1 MQSNTGEVINHG
13 ETGVE
18 RDRLYHYK
26 ANCSQVPGAVYRYK
40 NACSK
45 SMINMDEACRLICSN
60 HRIGWAAEGQLEI
73 AYNRLLGIAG

>member
-26 ANCSQVPGAVYRYK
+26 ANCSYK